1 MKITNTIRNFICLAV
16 ILSIFFIQNISQA
29 DCKMTNYNAGWTGS
43 IEFNCDDTVDI
54 KQNPITFNISDGEIS
69 GPPWGFPGFDT
80 KVTQTGQLVTINVQ
94 SEYNPGGAVLK
105 PGTYKFSFSP
115 SQDKY
120 TITDFHVGPVK
131 PEKFA
136 TVNLVQADGSD
147 PIPPT
152 TAINLT
158 SSDTS
163 SNTTYSFKWSDSHTQ
178 KIDPGSYNVSVSTS
192 TKVSVVNADGSQ
204 PNITV
209 DPIKFTAQDQQQQT
223 ITVNNKKFDGSV
235 LFKVSGSKPKNVQ
248 QDTVTVHTLN
258 QATQERDT
266 VNVKWDGSDTPTEW
280 KNIKPNN
287 TYSFTA
293 DVITTSKIGDYYSFE
308 IQPSTV
314 DISAEGPYNVTL
326 VPSEVSKDLRNLDIN
341 VSGLPDKVT
350 TTLFLNPADEFSP
363 KTTIPDVGNKPIKNK
378 SFAYG
383 NYHVTANNITVAGK
397 TYTMQP
403 FDLTVDKDSPPNDT
417 LSLTFTE
424 SSGALEISP
433 YVDVSLLDIYQGG
446 TLSGLNTLT
455 QNSGAKSIHIA
466 FIVSNDQTC
475 TPKWGPTKDNISGG
489 SQVVKALVASGVKIY
504 VSFGGAYA
512 GAPESSQF
520 DLSHYCQGDAALAE
534 VYKNII
540 TQFSPSGLDFDI
552 EGDMSRYNIDNM
564 MKAIMTVKKQYP
576 QLKISFTL
584 AVTPDGI
591 ADGAGGTD
599 ILKAAKDAGL
609 TDFNLNIMAMD
620 YYGRFDPTGPAGTY
634 AIQSAQAAYK
644 QLCSII
650 ENCSPSQIQVTP
662 MIGQN
667 DQPQLNFDITT
678 DVKTLVNYAKSNGLT
693 LLSYWSL
700 TRDHP
705 CSISGASY
713 ACSSLNPKTGQP
725 NQSSD
730 YAYLKAFSE
739 N

>member
-1 MKITNTIRNFICLAV
+1 MKITNTIRNSICLAV

-158 SSDTS
+158 SSNTS

-178 KIDPGSYNVSVSTS
+178 KIDPGSYNVSVTTS
-192 TKVSVVNADGSQ
+192 SRVSVVNADGSQ

-266 VNVKWDGSDTPTEW
+266 VNVKWDGKETPTAW

-293 DVITTSKIGDYYSFE
+293 DVITTSTIGDYYSFE

-314 DISAEGPYNVTL
+314 DISAEGSYNVTL
-326 VPSEVSKDLRNLDIN
+326 VPSEVSKDLKNLDIN

-363 KTTIPDVGNKPIKNK
+363 KTTIPDVGNRPIKNK

-403 FDLTVDKDSPPNDT
+403 FDLAVDKDSPPNDT

-424 SSGALEISP
+424 SGGTLEISP
-433 YVDVSLLDIYQGG
+433 YVDVGLWEVYQGG
-446 TLSGLNTLT
+446 TLSGLKTDI
-455 QNSGAKSIHIA
+455 QNSGAQSVRLA
-466 FIVSNDQTC
+466 FIVSNDGTC
-475 TPKWGPTKDNISGG
+475 TPRWAAYKEDISMG
-489 SQVVKALVASGVKIY
+489 SQIVKELISSGIKIY
-504 VSFGGAYA
+504 ISFGGAYA
-512 GAPESSQF
+512 GTGASGQS
-520 DLSHYCQGDAALAE
+520 DLSFSCQGDAALAE
-534 VYKNII
+534 VYKNVI
-540 TQFSPSGLDFDI
+540 TQFSPNGLDFDI
-552 EGDMSRYNIDNM
+552 EGTVYNIDNM
-564 MKAIMTVKKQYP
+564 MKAIATVKKQYP
-576 QLKISFTL
+576 NLKISFTL

-591 ADGAGGTD
+591 PEGALGTD

-609 TDFNLNIMAMD
+609 RNFSLNVMAMD
-620 YYGRFDPTGPAGTY
+620 YSGKFDPTGPAGTY
-634 AIQSAQAAYK
+634 AVQSAQAAYK
-644 QLCSII
+644 QFCSII
-650 ENCSPSQIQVTP
+650 ENCTPSQMQVTP
-662 MIGQN
+662 MIGIN
-667 DQPQLNFDITT
+667 DSYPLNFDLTT

-693 LLSYWSL
+693 LLSYWSF

-705 CSISGASY
+705 CSMIPKQIN
-713 ACSSLNPKTGQP
+713 CSSLNPKTGQP

-730 YAYLKAFSE
+730 YAYLKAFTE